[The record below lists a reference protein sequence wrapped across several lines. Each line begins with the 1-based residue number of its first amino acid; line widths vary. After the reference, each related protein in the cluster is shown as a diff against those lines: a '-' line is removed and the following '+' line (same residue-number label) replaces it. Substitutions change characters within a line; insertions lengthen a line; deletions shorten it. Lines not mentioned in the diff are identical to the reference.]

1 MELVNTTR
9 EKLYTTLE
17 DIKVGSYFL
26 IGNEMIIY
34 VKMDEVDKHNGIECY
49 CLGDNELIYA
59 NSLKGGIHLDK
70 DTIVI
75 PININRIDYEE
86 VEL

>member
-1 MELVNTTR
+1 MELVNTTE

-26 IGNEMIIY
+26 IGGKEIIY
-34 VKMDEVDKHNGIECY
+34 VKMDEADKYNGIECY
-49 CLGDNELIYA
+49 CLGDDELIYA
-59 NSLKGGIHLDK
+59 NSLSGGVHLNK
-70 DTIVI
+70 DIIVV

-86 VEL
+86 ISL

>member
-1 MELVNTTR
+1 MELVNTTE

-17 DIKVGSYFL
+17 DIKIGSYFL
-26 IGNEMIIY
+26 IGGKEIIY
-34 VKMDEVDKHNGIECY
+34 VKMDEADEYNGIECY
-49 CLGDNELIYA
+49 CLGDDELIYA
-59 NSLKGGIHLDK
+59 NGLTGGIHLNK

-86 VEL
+86 V

>member
-26 IGNEMIIY
+26 IGGEEIIY
-34 VKMDEVDKHNGIECY
+34 VKMDEADKCNNIKCY
-49 CLGDNELIYA
+49 CLGDDELIYSD
-59 NSLKGGIHLDK
+59 SLSGIYLFKGIV
-70 DTIVI
+70 VI

-86 VEL
+86 V

>member
-1 MELVNTTR
+1 MELVNTTE

-26 IGNEMIIY
+26 IGGKEIIY
-34 VKMDEVDKHNGIECY
+34 VKMDEVDKYNSIECY
-49 CLGDNELIYA
+49 CLGDDELIYA
-59 NSLKGGIHLDK
+59 NSLNGIYLNK
-70 DTIVI
+70 DIIVV

-86 VEL
+86 I

>member
-1 MELVNTTR
+1 MKLVNTT
-9 EKLYTTLE
+9 EKKPYITLK
-17 DIKVGSYFL
+17 DIKIGSYFL
-26 IGNEMIIY
+26 IGSEIIIY
-34 VKMDEVDKHNGIECY
+34 VKIDEVDEHNGIECY

>member
-1 MELVNTTR
+1 MELVNTTE

-26 IGNEMIIY
+26 IGGKEIIY
-34 VKMDEVDKHNGIECY
+34 VKMDEADKHNDIECY
-49 CLGDNELIYA
+49 CLGDDELIYA
-59 NSLKGGIHLDK
+59 NSLNGIYLNK
-70 DTIVI
+70 DIIVV

-86 VEL
+86 V

>member
-1 MELVNTTR
+1 MELVNTTE

-26 IGNEMIIY
+26 IGDKAIIY
-34 VKMDEVDKHNGIECY
+34 VKMNEADKHNDIECY
-49 CLGDNELIYA
+49 CLGDDELIYA
-59 NSLKGGIHLDK
+59 DSLNGIYLNK
-70 DTIVI
+70 DIIVI

-86 VEL
+86 EVI